1 MTEQEKYGLG
11 LGAFVVVLTIAG
23 ALTSY
28 GFVKM
33 AGNEWTSIAFV
44 VLASAMNSRFWYK
57 MANKTFID
65 LQDDIKR

>member
-11 LGAFVVVLTIAG
+11 LGAFVVVMTITG

-44 VLASAMNSRFWYK
+44 VLASTMNSRFWYR
-57 MANKTFID
+57 MANKTFKD

>member
-1 MTEQEKYGLG
+1 MTKQEKYGLG

-23 ALTSY
+23 AFTSY

-33 AGNEWTSIAFV
+33 AGDEWTAIAFV
-44 VLASAMNSRFWYK
+44 VLASAMNSRFWYR
-57 MANKTFID
+57 MANKTFKD